1 MRSKLFLSSMILSIL
16 GCSTSTPQQ
25 DASFPGEFIGA
36 DYLLSEQDAEYWAI
50 ASRQAEQCIYPNL
63 TKIQQQHFG
72 KEEAYIHAQYVFFY
86 PLEKIIGEEYVK
98 MIQEDEKSMGYAQ
111 LQFKKFKHLEIKP
124 LKATECEIL
133 RTQAKNDLAVVKGQ
147 YSSGMVEEK
156 NTKDENVT
164 KNGDKVA
171 TGDNKFFFD
180 IIKWGAALLL

>member
-1 MRSKLFLSSMILSIL
+1 MRNKLFLLSIVVSL
-16 GCSTSTPQQ
+16 MGCTAATQQ
-25 DASFPGEFIGA
+25 NTSFPGEFIGA
-36 DYLLSEQDAEYWAI
+36 DYLLSEQDAERWAI

-72 KEEAYIHAQYVFFY
+72 KEDAYIHAQYVFFY

-111 LQFKKFKHLEIKP
+111 LQFKKFKHSEAKP
-124 LKATECEIL
+124 LKMSECEIL
-133 RTQAKNDLAVVKGQ
+133 RIQAKNDLAVVKGQ
-147 YSSGMVEEK
+147 YSSGMVEDVSTSKE
-156 NTKDENVT
+156 DRSS